1 MRHPAEW
8 RVIEDQRMYCTDCQK
23 VLCKLS
29 SAGLVVQPDQDD
41 GKSIQVKRPEWGC
54 NRCNTLWRHFFSFC
68 LSKECNLGFETP
80 IKIAKWKICF
90 YLLIWID
97 GMGTIKL
104 KIQQEIKFHLK
115 VIMGSCSER
124 MKRYRYISVQRFC
137 LRLKNVSKTPSSRAS
152 KPRKNF
158 YYY

>member
-41 GKSIQVKRPEWGC
+41 GKSVQVKRPEWGC

-80 IKIAKWKICF
+80 IKIAKWKIYF

-115 VIMGSCSER
+115 VIMVITGLRHQPKDSSIYVFMAAETL
-124 MKRYRYISVQRFC
+124 SV
-137 LRLKNVSKTPSSRAS
+137 LRK
-152 KPRKNF
+152 
-158 YYY
+158 